1 MMAFQPPAT
10 AAGRAAARPAVPADR
25 EKISNLI
32 FSAAHLHRHLDWR
45 APLDWLGRAPYWVL
59 EDSDRIVAA
68 LACPTDPDS
77 VAWIRLFAF
86 ASEVSGR
93 VAWRRLWEP
102 ARAQLAEQGGA
113 TAAAIAAQGWIAP
126 ILNDGDFELV
136 ETIVVLVWDQGPPLS
151 VSAPK
156 GVTIRVMT
164 PADLQPVAETDR
176 EAFDWL
182 WSNSMDA
189 LTRAYAQASYAS
201 VAEDGS
207 GVLAYQLSTGGPFGM
222 HLARLAVRPAA
233 QRRGLGTALISDLM
247 LHMNLG
253 GEPRLTVNTQ
263 AANAVSLALYEKLG
277 FRLTGERYPVYTAR
291 VPGKSLSTD
300 KPAPGNARNG
310 VV

>member
-1 MMAFQPPAT
+1 MMEFQPSAT
-10 AAGRAAARPAVPADR
+10 TARRAAARPAVPADR
-25 EKISNLI
+25 QEISNLI

-45 APLDWLGRAPYWVL
+45 APLDWLGRTPYWIL
-59 EDSDRIVAA
+59 EDSDRAVAA
-68 LACPTDPDS
+68 LACPKDPDA

-86 ASEVSGR
+86 SSEVSGR
-93 VAWRRLWEP
+93 LAWRRLWEP

-126 ILNDGDFELV
+126 ILSDDDFELV
-136 ETIVVLVWDQGPPLS
+136 ETIVVLVWDQGPPLFA
-151 VSAPK
+151 SAPQ
-156 GVTIRVMT
+156 GVRIRVMT
-164 PADLQPVAETDR
+164 PADLPSVAETDR

-182 WSNSMDA
+182 WSNSLDA

-207 GVLAYQLSTGGPFGM
+207 GVLAYQLSTGGPIGM

-253 GEPRLTVNTQ
+253 GESRVTVNTQ
-263 AANAVSLALYEKLG
+263 AANVVSLALYEKIG
-277 FRLTGERYPVYTAR
+277 FRLTGERYPVYTSA
-291 VPGKSLSTD
+291 VPGKNL
-300 KPAPGNARNG
+300 PAPADVNG
-310 VV
+310 VD